1 MQKMGDAE
9 LHWSLKKGSWEDTQ
23 REAASPSNTF
33 TVEKGQGVKGEVL
46 CISFELSANL
56 FRKKCEISHPEIMG

>member
-1 MQKMGDAE
+1 MQNCTGAWRRGHVE
-9 LHWSLKKGSWEDTQ
+9 TP
-23 REAASPSNTF
+23 RERLGRGINIF